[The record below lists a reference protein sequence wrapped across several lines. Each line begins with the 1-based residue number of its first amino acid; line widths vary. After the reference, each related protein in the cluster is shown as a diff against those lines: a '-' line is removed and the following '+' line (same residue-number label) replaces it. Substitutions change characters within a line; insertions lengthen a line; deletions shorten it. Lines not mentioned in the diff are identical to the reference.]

1 MSLTDLLY
9 VAIFSVSILALHLGF
24 IQKERSPMGTLLIVF
39 LFIAIFN
46 MGHAYLFREVF
57 TGYRYVDLGAPF
69 GLLYGPLLFFGYRIS
84 HGKRIRK
91 AEYVVHLSAFVVAL
105 VAYGIFLSNGPLRE
119 AYAEMYYTVLY
130 TTIVVSWSVYPIILI
145 LKGSKD
151 TAVSSIIYR
160 YAMIILIIL
169 ASFFLPL
176 IVLRAGQHITQD
188 IIAARLVTMVA
199 MLLAVLT
206 VYFYLLNRL
215 IEFSRLMVVHTPKA
229 KPLPP
234 LIVDRVES
242 LREVPLPFFNKI
254 KDYLTKDRYLNPAF
268 KLETMSK
275 DLSIPKHIIS
285 QYFQQVY
292 EDSFVRTVNAWRIEY
307 ACQLLLQDDVDFNI
321 ENLAFACGF
330 SSRASFYRNF
340 SQEKD
345 CTPLAYREKYFG
357 IAPLE
362 S

>member
-1 MSLTDLLY
+1 MLVTDLLY
-9 VAIFSVSILALHLGF
+9 VAIFSVSFLAIHLGF
-24 IQKERSPMGTLLIVF
+24 IQKERSAMNTLLIVF
-39 LFIAIFN
+39 LFVAILN

-57 TGYRYVDLGAPF
+57 SGYRYVDLGSPF
-69 GLLYGPLLFFGYRIS
+69 GLIYGPLLFFGYRIS
-84 HGKRIRK
+84 HGRRIRNG
-91 AEYVVHLSAFVVAL
+91 EYIVHLSAFAIGF
-105 VAYGIFLSNGPLRE
+105 VAYVFFLINSNFRE
-119 AYAEMYYTVLY
+119 AYADSYYTALY
-130 TTIVVSWSVYPIILI
+130 TTIVISWSVYPIILI

-151 TAVSSIIYR
+151 TAVSSTIYR
-160 YAMIILIIL
+160 YAMIILIVL

-176 IVLRAGQHITQD
+176 IVLRAGQHIVQD
-188 IIAARLVTMVA
+188 MPAARLVTLIA

-215 IEFSRLMVVHTPKA
+215 VEFSRVVAVHSSKI
-229 KPLPP
+229 KQLPP
-234 LIVDRVES
+234 LVIERIEPS
-242 LREVPLPFFNKI
+242 REIPLPFFNKI
-254 KDYLTKDRYLNPAF
+254 KEYLTKDRYLNPAF

-292 EDSFVRTVNAWRIEY
+292 EDSFVRTVNSWRIAY
-307 ACQLLLQDDVDFNI
+307 ACQLLLKADVDFNV

-345 CTPLAYREKYFG
+345 CTPLAYREKYIG
-357 IAPLE
+357 SSPLE